1 MLLYKPS
8 SAFVVIGSRRTVL
21 HFLALSHCFGSLKS
35 SKNVHFLILAL
46 YTVLSFIFGIV
57 SVYKNPKFA
66 FYFPLCRFWQMAVG
80 GLVAYCSHKITNTK
94 INNAL
99 SVSGTAAILITVWII
114 NEESLFPGFWAL
126 VPTLA
131 SACIIQAG
139 SEALINKHV
148 LSNKVMVFVG
158 KISYPMYLW
167 HWPLLVFSRYL
178 FPEGSTSIFG
188 NVFFMIALT
197 VCFSILTYFFVEN
210 PIRKIKTRKI
220 VVVLLILMIFV
231 GIWSYLNLR
240 GSRIKRNYFDE
251 ALI

>member
-1 MLLYKPS
+1 LWSLGVEEQFYIFWPCLIALGLKI
-8 SAFVVIGSRRTVL
+8 FKKRT
-21 HFLALSHCFGSLKS
+21 
-35 SKNVHFLILAL
+35 FLILAL

-80 GLVAYCSHKITNTK
+80 GLVAYCSHKITNSK

-114 NEESLFPGFWAL
+114 NDESLFPGFWAL

-167 HWPLLVFSRYL
+167 HWPLLVFSKYL

-210 PIRKIKTRKI
+210 PIRRRKSRKM
-220 VVVLLILMIFV
+220 VVVLLILSTSIGV
-231 GIWSYLNLR
+231 LSYVNL
-240 GSRIKRNYFDE
+240 SANRITTNDANEVK
-251 ALI
+251 I